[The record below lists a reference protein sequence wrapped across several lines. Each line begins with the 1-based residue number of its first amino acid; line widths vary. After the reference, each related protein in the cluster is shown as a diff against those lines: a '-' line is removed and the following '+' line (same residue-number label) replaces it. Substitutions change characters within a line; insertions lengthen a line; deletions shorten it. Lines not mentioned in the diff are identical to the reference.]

1 MPKLATVGLV
11 VFWSSVAIVGFTYIG
26 YPLLLLVVARV
37 CGRAPVPPCGSSRLP
52 RVSLLIVAHNEEA
65 IIGHRIE
72 NALRLDYPPD
82 RLDVVV
88 ASDGSTDGTA
98 AIVQAFASRG
108 VRLRTFVDRRGKAA
122 VLNELI
128 PVLPGSIVVLSD
140 ANTFMER
147 DAVRKFARW
156 FDDPTVGVVCGRLRL
171 IDRRSGTN
179 VDGLYWSIETA
190 LKEQEARLGAILGAN
205 GANYALR
212 REAFP
217 HVPDTVIIE
226 DLVIPLRSRLER
238 GWRIVFDGEAVAAE
252 ETAPEMQ
259 IEFERRARIG
269 AGGFQAIALL
279 WRLLHPKHGWVAVTF
294 FCHKVLRW
302 VCPFFM
308 LAALGGNALLAA
320 EGVYLVALGGQLTFH
335 AAALGWL
342 TVRPRVS
349 LPRAVLLAIMFHTM
363 NLALLVGFWRWA
375 ASSQPA
381 AWSRTP
387 RS

>member
-1 MPKLATVGLV
+1 MPKMATVGLV

-37 CGRAPVPPCGSSRLP
+37 CGRAAVPPCGSSRLP

-65 IIGHRIE
+65 LIGHRIE

-147 DAVRKFARW
+147 ELFGSSRAGSTIRQWASSAA
-156 FDDPTVGVVCGRLRL
+156 GCGSSTAGAGR
-171 IDRRSGTN
+171 T

-190 LKEQEARLGAILGAN
+190 LKEQKARLGAILGAN

-217 HVPDTVIIE
+217 HVPDTIIIE

-238 GWRIVFDGEAVAAE
+238 RRRIVFDGEAVAAE
-252 ETAPEMQ
+252 ETVPEMQ
-259 IEFERRARIG
+259 LEFERRARIG

-294 FCHKVLRW
+294 FCQVLRW

-335 AAALGWL
+335 AAVLGWL